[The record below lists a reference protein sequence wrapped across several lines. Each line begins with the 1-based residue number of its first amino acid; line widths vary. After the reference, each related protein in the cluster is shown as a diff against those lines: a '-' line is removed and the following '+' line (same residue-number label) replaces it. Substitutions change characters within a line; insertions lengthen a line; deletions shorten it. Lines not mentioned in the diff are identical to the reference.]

1 MDMFQ
6 HMIDANEKLK
16 DAFKEEF
23 TVKDDQELQKKEFNA
38 KNHQKVEDMINF
50 IKDLINGEVNIMSG
64 LFSRVLRLGKSEA
77 HAVMDKFED
86 PIKMTEQGIREL
98 KKDLEE
104 SMKSL
109 AQVKG
114 IVIRMKNDAENKKK
128 LAADYESK
136 AMALLQKAQQGSL
149 DMAEAERLATD
160 VLGRKETASQEALRL
175 SKELTN
181 QESMALQLQNNVEK
195 LRTTVQRYEN
205 DLITLR
211 ARAKT
216 AAATRKLNAQI
227 AKVDSDGT
235 IVMLEKMRNKV
246 EEDESLAQAYGEIAD
261 SGQSIDDQI
270 TKALGE
276 GSSTPGVSDSL
287 ATLKAKMKI
296 G

>member
-1 MDMFQ
+1 
-6 HMIDANEKLK
+6 
-16 DAFKEEF
+16 
-23 TVKDDQELQKKEFNA
+23 
-38 KNHQKVEDMINF
+38 
-50 IKDLINGEVNIMSG
+50 MSG

-98 KKDLEE
+98 KKDLEG

-114 IVIRMKNDAENKKK
+114 IVIRMRNDADNKKK

-205 DLITLR
+205 DLVTLR

-227 AKVDSDGT
+227 ARVDSDGT
-235 IVMLEKMRNKV
+235 IAILEKMRDKV

-261 SGQSIDDQI
+261 SGQSVDEQI
-270 TKALGE
+270 NKALGE
-276 GSSTPGVSDSL
+276 GSSMPGVSDNL
-287 ATLKAKMKI
+287 AALKAKMKI

>member
-1 MDMFQ
+1 
-6 HMIDANEKLK
+6 
-16 DAFKEEF
+16 
-23 TVKDDQELQKKEFNA
+23 
-38 KNHQKVEDMINF
+38 
-50 IKDLINGEVNIMSG
+50 MSG

-114 IVIRMKNDAENKKK
+114 IVIRMRNDAENKKK

-136 AMALLQKAQQGSL
+136 AMALLQKGQQGSL
-149 DMAEAERLATD
+149 EMAEAERLATEI
-160 VLGRKETASQEALRL
+160 LARKEDVGQEALRL
-175 SKELTN
+175 SKEVTS
-181 QESMALQLQNNVEK
+181 QESMALQLQRNVDK

-227 AKVDSDGT
+227 ARVDSDGT

-261 SGQSIDDQI
+261 SG
-270 TKALGE
+270 
-276 GSSTPGVSDSL
+276 
-287 ATLKAKMKI
+287 
-296 G
+296 

>member
-1 MDMFQ
+1 
-6 HMIDANEKLK
+6 
-16 DAFKEEF
+16 
-23 TVKDDQELQKKEFNA
+23 
-38 KNHQKVEDMINF
+38 
-50 IKDLINGEVNIMSG
+50 MSG

-98 KKDLEE
+98 KKDLEG

-114 IVIRMKNDAENKKK
+114 IVIRMRNDADNKKK

-205 DLITLR
+205 DLVTLR

-246 EEDESLAQAYGEIAD
+246 EEDESLAQAYGEMAD

-287 ATLKAKMKI
+287 TALKAKMKI

>member
-1 MDMFQ
+1 
-6 HMIDANEKLK
+6 
-16 DAFKEEF
+16 
-23 TVKDDQELQKKEFNA
+23 
-38 KNHQKVEDMINF
+38 
-50 IKDLINGEVNIMSG
+50 MSG

-98 KKDLEE
+98 KKDLEG

-205 DLITLR
+205 DLVTLR

-287 ATLKAKMKI
+287 TALKAKMKI

>member
-1 MDMFQ
+1 
-6 HMIDANEKLK
+6 
-16 DAFKEEF
+16 
-23 TVKDDQELQKKEFNA
+23 
-38 KNHQKVEDMINF
+38 
-50 IKDLINGEVNIMSG
+50 
-64 LFSRVLRLGKSEA
+64 
-77 HAVMDKFED
+77 MDKFED

-287 ATLKAKMKI
+287 TALKAKMKI

>member
-1 MDMFQ
+1 
-6 HMIDANEKLK
+6 
-16 DAFKEEF
+16 
-23 TVKDDQELQKKEFNA
+23 
-38 KNHQKVEDMINF
+38 
-50 IKDLINGEVNIMSG
+50 MSG

-261 SGQSIDDQI
+261 SGQSIDEQI
-270 TKALGE
+270 NKALGE
-276 GSSTPGVSDSL
+276 GSSMPGVSDNL
-287 ATLKAKMKI
+287 AALKAKMKI

>member
-1 MDMFQ
+1 M
-6 HMIDANEKLK
+6 N
-16 DAFKEEF
+16 
-23 TVKDDQELQKKEFNA
+23 
-38 KNHQKVEDMINF
+38 
-50 IKDLINGEVNIMSG
+50 G

-98 KKDLEE
+98 KKDLEG

-114 IVIRMKNDAENKKK
+114 IVIRMRNDADNKKK

-246 EEDESLAQAYGEIAD
+246 EEDESLAQAYGEMAD

-287 ATLKAKMKI
+287 AALKAKMKI

>member
-1 MDMFQ
+1 
-6 HMIDANEKLK
+6 
-16 DAFKEEF
+16 
-23 TVKDDQELQKKEFNA
+23 
-38 KNHQKVEDMINF
+38 
-50 IKDLINGEVNIMSG
+50 MSG

-98 KKDLEE
+98 KKDLEG

-114 IVIRMKNDAENKKK
+114 IVIRMRNDADNKKK

-246 EEDESLAQAYGEIAD
+246 EEDESLAQAYGEMAD

-287 ATLKAKMKI
+287 TALKAKMKI

>member
-1 MDMFQ
+1 
-6 HMIDANEKLK
+6 
-16 DAFKEEF
+16 
-23 TVKDDQELQKKEFNA
+23 
-38 KNHQKVEDMINF
+38 
-50 IKDLINGEVNIMSG
+50 
-64 LFSRVLRLGKSEA
+64 
-77 HAVMDKFED
+77 
-86 PIKMTEQGIREL
+86 MTQTT
-98 KKDLEE
+98 
-104 SMKSL
+104 
-109 AQVKG
+109 
-114 IVIRMKNDAENKKK
+114 KKK

-287 ATLKAKMKI
+287 AALKAKMKI

>member
-1 MDMFQ
+1 
-6 HMIDANEKLK
+6 
-16 DAFKEEF
+16 
-23 TVKDDQELQKKEFNA
+23 
-38 KNHQKVEDMINF
+38 
-50 IKDLINGEVNIMSG
+50 MSG

-98 KKDLEE
+98 KKDLEG

-114 IVIRMKNDAENKKK
+114 IVIRMRNDADNKKK

-246 EEDESLAQAYGEIAD
+246 EEDESLAQAYGEMAD

-287 ATLKAKMKI
+287 AALKAKMKI

>member
-1 MDMFQ
+1 
-6 HMIDANEKLK
+6 
-16 DAFKEEF
+16 
-23 TVKDDQELQKKEFNA
+23 
-38 KNHQKVEDMINF
+38 
-50 IKDLINGEVNIMSG
+50 
-64 LFSRVLRLGKSEA
+64 
-77 HAVMDKFED
+77 
-86 PIKMTEQGIREL
+86 MTEQGIREL

-261 SGQSIDDQI
+261 SGQSIDDEI

-287 ATLKAKMKI
+287 TALKAKMKI

>member
-1 MDMFQ
+1 
-6 HMIDANEKLK
+6 
-16 DAFKEEF
+16 
-23 TVKDDQELQKKEFNA
+23 
-38 KNHQKVEDMINF
+38 
-50 IKDLINGEVNIMSG
+50 MSG

-227 AKVDSDGT
+227 ARVDSDGT
-235 IVMLEKMRNKV
+235 IAMLEKMRDKV

-261 SGQSIDDQI
+261 SGQSVDDQI

-287 ATLKAKMKI
+287 AALKAKMKI

>member
-1 MDMFQ
+1 
-6 HMIDANEKLK
+6 
-16 DAFKEEF
+16 
-23 TVKDDQELQKKEFNA
+23 
-38 KNHQKVEDMINF
+38 
-50 IKDLINGEVNIMSG
+50 MSG

-114 IVIRMKNDAENKKK
+114 IVIRMRNDAENKKK

-136 AMALLQKAQQGSL
+136 AMALLQKGQQGSL
-149 DMAEAERLATD
+149 EMGEAERLATEI
-160 VLGRKETASQEALRL
+160 LARKEDVGQEALRL
-175 SKELTN
+175 SKEVTS
-181 QESMALQLQNNVEK
+181 QESMALQLQRNVDK

-227 AKVDSDGT
+227 ARVDSDGT
-235 IVMLEKMRNKV
+235 IAMLEKMRNKV

-261 SGQSIDDQI
+261 SGQSIDAQI
-270 TKALGE
+270 NKALGE
-276 GSSTPGVSDSL
+276 GSSMPGASDSL
-287 ATLKAKMKI
+287 AALKAKMKI
-296 G
+296 T

>member
-1 MDMFQ
+1 
-6 HMIDANEKLK
+6 
-16 DAFKEEF
+16 
-23 TVKDDQELQKKEFNA
+23 
-38 KNHQKVEDMINF
+38 
-50 IKDLINGEVNIMSG
+50 MSG

-261 SGQSIDDQI
+261 SGQSIDDEI

-287 ATLKAKMKI
+287 AALKAKMKI

>member
-1 MDMFQ
+1 
-6 HMIDANEKLK
+6 
-16 DAFKEEF
+16 
-23 TVKDDQELQKKEFNA
+23 
-38 KNHQKVEDMINF
+38 
-50 IKDLINGEVNIMSG
+50 MSG

-227 AKVDSDGT
+227 ARVDSDGT

-287 ATLKAKMKI
+287 TALKAKMKI

>member
-1 MDMFQ
+1 
-6 HMIDANEKLK
+6 
-16 DAFKEEF
+16 
-23 TVKDDQELQKKEFNA
+23 
-38 KNHQKVEDMINF
+38 
-50 IKDLINGEVNIMSG
+50 MSG

-114 IVIRMKNDAENKKK
+114 IVIRMRNDAENKKK

-136 AMALLQKAQQGSL
+136 AMALLQKGQQGSL
-149 DMAEAERLATD
+149 EMAEAERLATEI
-160 VLGRKETASQEALRL
+160 LARKEDVGQEALRL
-175 SKELTN
+175 SKEVTS
-181 QESMALQLQNNVEK
+181 QESMALQLQRNVDK

-287 ATLKAKMKI
+287 TALKAKMKI

>member
-1 MDMFQ
+1 
-6 HMIDANEKLK
+6 
-16 DAFKEEF
+16 
-23 TVKDDQELQKKEFNA
+23 
-38 KNHQKVEDMINF
+38 
-50 IKDLINGEVNIMSG
+50 MSG

-98 KKDLEE
+98 KKDLEG

-114 IVIRMKNDAENKKK
+114 IVIRMRNDADNKKK

-270 TKALGE
+270 NKALGE
-276 GSSTPGVSDSL
+276 GSSPPGVSDSL
-287 ATLKAKMKI
+287 AALKAKMKI

>member
-1 MDMFQ
+1 
-6 HMIDANEKLK
+6 
-16 DAFKEEF
+16 
-23 TVKDDQELQKKEFNA
+23 
-38 KNHQKVEDMINF
+38 
-50 IKDLINGEVNIMSG
+50 
-64 LFSRVLRLGKSEA
+64 
-77 HAVMDKFED
+77 
-86 PIKMTEQGIREL
+86 MTEQGIREL
-98 KKDLEE
+98 KKDLEG

-114 IVIRMKNDAENKKK
+114 IVIRMRNDADNKKK

-287 ATLKAKMKI
+287 TALKAKMKI

>member
-1 MDMFQ
+1 
-6 HMIDANEKLK
+6 
-16 DAFKEEF
+16 
-23 TVKDDQELQKKEFNA
+23 
-38 KNHQKVEDMINF
+38 
-50 IKDLINGEVNIMSG
+50 MSG

-114 IVIRMKNDAENKKK
+114 IAIRMRNDADNKKK

-287 ATLKAKMKI
+287 TALKAKMKI

>member
-1 MDMFQ
+1 
-6 HMIDANEKLK
+6 
-16 DAFKEEF
+16 
-23 TVKDDQELQKKEFNA
+23 
-38 KNHQKVEDMINF
+38 
-50 IKDLINGEVNIMSG
+50 MSG

-98 KKDLEE
+98 KKDLEG

-114 IVIRMKNDAENKKK
+114 IVIRMRNDADNKKK

-205 DLITLR
+205 DLVTLR

-287 ATLKAKMKI
+287 TALKAKMKI

>member
-1 MDMFQ
+1 
-6 HMIDANEKLK
+6 
-16 DAFKEEF
+16 
-23 TVKDDQELQKKEFNA
+23 
-38 KNHQKVEDMINF
+38 
-50 IKDLINGEVNIMSG
+50 MSG

-149 DMAEAERLATD
+149 DMVEAERLATD

-287 ATLKAKMKI
+287 AALKAKMKI

>member
-1 MDMFQ
+1 
-6 HMIDANEKLK
+6 
-16 DAFKEEF
+16 
-23 TVKDDQELQKKEFNA
+23 
-38 KNHQKVEDMINF
+38 
-50 IKDLINGEVNIMSG
+50 MSG

-98 KKDLEE
+98 KKDLEG

-114 IVIRMKNDAENKKK
+114 IVIRMRNDADNKKK

-195 LRTTVQRYEN
+195 LRATVQRYEN
-205 DLITLR
+205 DLVTLR

-261 SGQSIDDQI
+261 SGQSVDDQI

-287 ATLKAKMKI
+287 AALKAKMKI

>member
-1 MDMFQ
+1 
-6 HMIDANEKLK
+6 
-16 DAFKEEF
+16 
-23 TVKDDQELQKKEFNA
+23 
-38 KNHQKVEDMINF
+38 
-50 IKDLINGEVNIMSG
+50 MSG

-114 IVIRMKNDAENKKK
+114 IVIRMRNDAENKKK

-149 DMAEAERLATD
+149 EMAEAERLATEI
-160 VLGRKETASQEALRL
+160 LARKEDVGQEALRL
-175 SKELTN
+175 SKEVTS
-181 QESMALQLQNNVEK
+181 QESMALQLQRNVDK

-227 AKVDSDGT
+227 ARVDSDGT
-235 IVMLEKMRNKV
+235 IAMLEKMRNKV
-246 EEDESLAQAYGEIAD
+246 EEDESLAKAYGEIAD
-261 SGQSIDDQI
+261 SGQSVDEQI
-270 TKALGE
+270 NKALGE
-276 GSSTPGVSDSL
+276 GSSMPGVSDSL
-287 ATLKAKMKI
+287 AALKTKMKI
-296 G
+296 T